1 LSSNAF
7 RQSVSPKAAAGGL
20 ASDPVWKEENLSK
33 KRLKRRYEIME

>member
-1 LSSNAF
+1 MPLDNPF
-7 RQSVSPKAAAGGL
+7 LQKQQQRGL